1 MLITEMNNI
10 STLVLLASGACNLK
24 CSYCH
29 IHKNKSL
36 IGIDKEIRDAWADGT
51 YLKTIQEVFSRLG
64 IDSSKIRKLELW
76 GGETTLHLD
85 VINPQIKELLKIVP
99 TL

>member
-1 MLITEMNNI
+1 MIITEMNNI
-10 STLVLLASGACNLK
+10 STLVLFASGACNLK

-51 YLKTIQEVFSRLG
+51 YLKTTHHHESCTNYSGCAR
-64 IDSSKIRKLELW
+64 
-76 GGETTLHLD
+76 
-85 VINPQIKELLKIVP
+85 
-99 TL
+99 